1 MVFYIIQHARIILC
15 SVLAYVLSVT
25 LSGAI
30 KAWVAKKA
38 GDRTAQY
45 AGFLTLDPLVHI
57 DPFGL
62 IIAAVAGVGWGNEV
76 PVDIYN
82 IDYPARDLKILAIYY
97 AQTIV
102 HILLTS
108 IAILLHTGIEV
119 VQLLYVGHCAF
130 GITLELVLQSFV
142 KVNIF
147 LAMLRF
153 IQASMDLICT
163 HLIERD
169 PASMIY
175 IRLGSLIVSLLIVLL
190 IGTHMQMFFVN
201 ISYSLASWIVSLIVR
216 LVA

>member
-1 MVFYIIQHARIILC
+1 MVFYAIQYVQIRLC
-15 SVLAYVLSVT
+15 HLLAYVLSVT
-25 LSGAI
+25 LSGAT
-30 KAWVAKKA
+30 KAWIAKKA
-38 GDRTAQY
+38 GDKTAQY
-45 AGFLTLDPLVHI
+45 AGFLTLDPLTHI

-62 IIAAVAGVGWGNEV
+62 IIAVATGVGWGNEV

-82 IDYPARDLKILAIYY
+82 IDYPARDIKILSVYY

-102 HILLTS
+102 HVLLTS

-119 VQLLYVGHCAF
+119 MQQLYIGNSAVGQ
-130 GITLELVLQSFV
+130 TLEFVLQSFV

-153 IQASMDLICT
+153 IQASMDLICA

-169 PASMIY
+169 PASVIY
-175 IRLGSLIVSLLIVLL
+175 IRLGSLVASLLIILL
-190 IGTHMQMFFVN
+190 IGAHMQLFFINV
-201 ISYSLASWIVSLIVR
+201 SYSLASWIVSLIIK